1 MTFRTGITG
10 LNAAQKNLEA
20 IGNNIANSA
29 TTGFKSS
36 RAEFADVFSK
46 GQLGSANNTVGQGVK
61 VAQVR
66 QNFTQGSVAF
76 TDRNLDLAVSGKGFF
91 RMNDS
96 GSIMYTRDGEFGL
109 NQNGYIVN
117 GSGLRLTGYQVDVNN
132 NITGALGDLQIS
144 NNVSSPKATD
154 KVTLG
159 ANLDAGQAVVGAAA
173 PALAMGAAV
182 TDPNTGLAYVPPRFL
197 PPDTASY
204 NHATSYTLY
213 DSLGTSHT
221 ATMYFRKTA
230 ANAWTAE
237 LSVDNQ
243 AFEVPATGTALAF
256 DTTGAITT
264 PAGPPAGL
272 MTYANVA
279 VSSGAADMNFSVDMS
294 GLTQYGSPFGVTI
307 LSQDGYATG
316 QLTSV
321 DVGQDGTITGT
332 YSNGQTLAQGQVA
345 LTSFANE
352 EGLIEQGNS
361 LWTESAASG
370 SPLVGTPGTA
380 TLGAIQGGALED
392 SNVDLTKALVG
403 LIVAQRNFQANAQV
417 ISTANQIT
425 QTIVQLR

>member
-1 MTFRTGITG
+1 MSLRTGITG

-36 RAEFADVFSK
+36 RTEFSDVFPR
-46 GQLGSANNTVGQGVK
+46 GQFGSATSTIGQGVK

-66 QNFTQGSVAF
+66 QNFTQGSIAF

-91 RMNDS
+91 RLNDS
-96 GSIMYTRDGEFGL
+96 GSIMYSRDGEFGL
-109 NQNGYIVN
+109 DQNGYIVN
-117 GSGLRLTGYQVDVNN
+117 GAGLRLTGFQVDANN
-132 NITGALGDLQIS
+132 TVTGALSDLQIS
-144 NNVSSPKATD
+144 TNVSSPKTTAN
-154 KVTLG
+154 VTVT
-159 ANLDAGQAVVGAAA
+159 ANLNAGDAVIAAGA

-197 PPDTASY
+197 PPDPASY
-204 NHATSYTLY
+204 NNATSYTLY
-213 DSLGTSHT
+213 DSLGASHT

-243 AFEVPATGTALAF
+243 AFSAPAAGTALTF
-256 DTTGAITT
+256 DGTGAITA
-264 PAGPPAGL
+264 PAGPPVGL
-272 MTYANVA
+272 MTYAAVG
-279 VSSGAADMNFSVDMS
+279 VSSGAAAMNFSVDMS
-294 GLTQYGSPFGVTI
+294 GLTQFGSPFGVTV

-316 QLTSV
+316 QLTSI

-332 YSNGQTLAQGQVA
+332 YSNGQTLAQGRVA
-345 LTSFANE
+345 LTTFANE
-352 EGLIEQGNS
+352 EGLIEQGGS
-361 LWTESAASG
+361 LWTESADSG

-380 TLGAIQGGALED
+380 TLGTIQGGALED
-392 SNVDLTKALVG
+392 SNVDLTKELVE

-417 ISTANQIT
+417 ISTSNQIS